1 MSRTS
6 FGDQIQQMWHTRP
19 VRLPRQGPIAG
30 VAAGFGLRYGVDPV
44 LLRVAFVVSTI
55 FGGAGIV
62 LYLLAWLVLSS
73 AGNELS
79 AAETLTDNARG
90 SHSQTK
96 TIVLIVALAIA
107 VSTMGPIGLGLG
119 GSGVIS
125 MGLMLAGWWMLYIR
139 HPELPAGFDTYR
151 AAAFGTGGYPA
162 GYPTAGYPTG
172 VPVRGY
178 PYTPDVPPTGMYT
191 PYTKLPDA
199 YVPDPATTVLRREDD
214 QATAEST
221 PLLRVDTTETVVLH
235 KDHAADRLAESS
247 TAPTNE
253 PPVPASV
260 PRAPAAG
267 SGADRPADS
276 ATQLLPPAGSTA
288 APAEADTQSARPTP
302 NPPAAV
308 DMSST
313 TALPEPATSAAA
325 DSEVLKSPHTTP
337 PLDESTDPDPAS
349 AAEAKPATVPGDSPR
364 GAELGS
370 EGDSADIVPAEGDSS
385 IDLGKRP
392 TGTDSG
398 NPTMVLPKDLPGP
411 TPGFPRPGAQVPP
424 GIDPLSIAP
433 LAWELPEAAPRYAVA
448 TPPPPKRPRSRLT
461 PVTIGLAILAAA
473 VAGAVAASGVEW
485 MTPARIGAFALAVV
499 GLGLIAGAFLR
510 RGYGLLVLTA
520 PLAGFVLLA
529 SLIGPIDFE
538 GRAIG
543 ERVWTPTSMAELE
556 PRYAL
561 DLGSGTLDLRE
572 LELTESRSVEVAVN
586 IGDAKVHLPE
596 GMTVNTTCDV
606 STPDSR
612 CESGLTGPNTP
623 GAPVLDLRIKM
634 FAGDVEVT
642 RG

>member
-1 MSRTS
+1 MEGMSRTS

-30 VAAGFGLRYGVDPV
+30 VAAGFGLRYGIDPV

-73 AGNELS
+73 AGNEAS
-79 AAETLTDNARG
+79 AAEALTDHARG
-90 SHSQTK
+90 GHSQTK

-119 GSGVIS
+119 GSGVVS

-139 HPELPAGFDTYR
+139 HPELPTGFDTYR
-151 AAAFGTGGYPA
+151 AAAYGTGDYP
-162 GYPTAGYPTG
+162 PMGYPTG

-199 YVPDPATTVLRREDD
+199 YVPDPATTVLPREESRT
-214 QATAEST
+214 ATAEST
-221 PLLRVDTTETVVLH
+221 PLLRVDATDTVVLH
-235 KDHAADRLAESS
+235 KDATDPE
-247 TAPTNE
+247 PTIE
-253 PPVPASV
+253 VPADV
-260 PRAPAAG
+260 VT
-267 SGADRPADS
+267 S
-276 ATQLLPPAGSTA
+276 ATAVVDTTDATTDGSTTE
-288 APAEADTQSARPTP
+288 PG
-302 NPPAAV
+302 
-308 DMSST
+308 
-313 TALPEPATSAAA
+313 EPASDSVQLTKSSAASSLTA
-325 DSEVLKSPHTTP
+325 D
-337 PLDESTDPDPAS
+337 DESTRTGGSSELAAVQDDPGPDLDKRTPGPDHPTTVL
-349 AAEAKPATVPGDSPR
+349 AKEFPQ
-364 GAELGS
+364 
-370 EGDSADIVPAEGDSS
+370 
-385 IDLGKRP
+385 
-392 TGTDSG
+392 
-398 NPTMVLPKDLPGP
+398 P
-411 TPGFPRPGAQVPP
+411 TPGFPRAGAQVPP
-424 GIDPLSIAP
+424 GIDPLGIAP

-448 TPPPPKRPRSRLT
+448 APPPPKRPRSRLT

-485 MTPARIGAFALAVV
+485 MTPARIAAFALAVV

-538 GRAIG
+538 GKNIG
-543 ERVWTPTSMAELE
+543 ERLWAPTSVTELQ

-561 DLGSGTLDLRE
+561 DIGSGTLDLRG
-572 LELTESRSVEVAVN
+572 LELTESRTVEVAVN
-586 IGDAKVHLPE
+586 IGDAKVLLPE
-596 GMTVNTTCDV
+596 GMTVKTTCDV
-606 STPDSR
+606 RVSDSG
-612 CESGLTGPNTP
+612 CVDGITGPNTP
-623 GAPVLDLRIKM
+623 GAPVLDLRITM
-634 FAGDVEVT
+634 HLGDVVVT